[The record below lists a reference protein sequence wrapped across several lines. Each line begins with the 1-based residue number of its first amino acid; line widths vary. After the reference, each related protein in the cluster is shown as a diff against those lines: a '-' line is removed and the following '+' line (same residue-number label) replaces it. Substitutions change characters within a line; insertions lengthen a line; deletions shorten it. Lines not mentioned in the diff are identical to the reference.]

1 MDTDAP
7 ALTPRQPIDSGV
19 SLDRLRQEH
28 ERLRYD
34 ELHLLAPFG
43 YFVVGIGGAIL
54 QANLAGARMLG
65 ESRATI
71 ARHQLRRFVCPNCV
85 AQFDAFFRTALNS
98 GHRERCQLTLC
109 LREPERTE
117 QVLMTASVD
126 GSGQACRVMV
136 EPVEGRMALVERSEE
151 RFRRIVHCAGEGIWE
166 LDARGLTSFVNP
178 RMAELLGYTIE
189 EMLGCPFSG
198 FLDEEG
204 RALAERNLARRRR
217 GSAERQELRFV
228 RKDGATMWASVA
240 SNPIYGADGEYL
252 GTLALVNDI
261 TRQRASVERIWQQAN
276 FDELTGLPNRHMFL
290 DRLRLAMRKAD
301 REGAF
306 LALLFVDLD
315 HFKDV
320 NDHFGHAMGDLLLA
334 QAAQRISACVRT
346 SDTIARLG
354 GDEFTVVL
362 AGLERAS
369 TVDRIAQSMLAALAR
384 AFTLGED
391 EAKVAASIGVALYP
405 ADGNDVSCLLDHAD
419 QAMYAAK
426 HAGGNRHSY
435 FKPEMEADAR
445 ARARIGADLKI
456 ALETGQFELLYQPI
470 VTLRTGAVHKAEALL
485 RWRHPVRGLLAP
497 GEFLPFA
504 ESNGLIVDIGD
515 WVFREAGRTV
525 LRWQREIDPAFQ
537 VSVNKSPLQFRR
549 DAALYQNLLNILRDL
564 NLPAQSIVIEIGE
577 GVLMDGAGKVL
588 ERLRQYRA
596 MGLQV
601 ALDHFGTGYSSLSHL
616 KRYDIDY
623 VKIDPS
629 FASTIESDDGDLA
642 LCEAIIAMAHKLGL
656 KVVAEC
662 VNTRIQRALLADAGC
677 DYAQGFMLGE
687 PMTAAEFE
695 SRFSRS
701 AAGRPPLSSAR
712 HPGEGRDP

>member
-1 MDTDAP
+1 MAMDVP
-7 ALTPRQPIDSGV
+7 ALTPQQQLDSGA
-19 SLDRLRQEH
+19 SLERLRQEH
-28 ERLRYD
+28 ERARYN

-43 YFVVGIGGAIL
+43 YFVAGLGGVIL
-54 QANLAGARMLG
+54 QANLVGARMLG
-65 ESRATI
+65 ETRATI
-71 ARHQLRRFVCPNCV
+71 TRHRLRSFVCPSCV
-85 AQFDAFFRTALNS
+85 AQFDAFFRTALNTS
-98 GHRERCQLTLC
+98 DTERCQLTLC
-109 LREPERTE
+109 LHEPQRME
-117 QVLMTASVD
+117 QVLMTANAD
-126 GSGQACRVMV
+126 GSGQGCRILV
-136 EPVEGRMALVERSEE
+136 EPVEGRMALLERSEE

-166 LDARGLTSFVNP
+166 LDAHGVTSFVNP
-178 RMAELLGYTIE
+178 QMAALLGYAIE
-189 EMLGCPFSG
+189 EMLGRPFTD
-198 FLDEEG
+198 FMDEEG
-204 RALAERNLARRRR
+204 RALIERNVVRRRR

-228 RKDGATMWASVA
+228 RNDGTAMWASVA
-240 SNPIYGADGEYL
+240 SNPIYGADGEHL
-252 GTLALVNDI
+252 GVLALVNDI

-276 FDELTGLPNRHMFL
+276 FDELTGLPNRYMFL

-306 LALLFVDLD
+306 LALLFIDLD

-320 NDHFGHAMGDLLLA
+320 NDGFGHAMGDLLLA
-334 QAAQRISACVRT
+334 QAAQRIGACVRT

-362 AGLERAS
+362 AGLDRAA
-369 TVDRIAQSMLAALAR
+369 TVDRIAQSILAALAR
-384 AFTLGED
+384 SFTLGED

-405 ADGNDVSCLLDHAD
+405 ADGSDVSSLLDHAD
-419 QAMYAAK
+419 HAMYAAK

-445 ARARIGADLKI
+445 ARERIGADLKLG
-456 ALETGQFELLYQPI
+456 LETGQFELLYQPI
-470 VTLRTGAVHKAEALL
+470 VTLKTGTVHKAEALL
-485 RWRHPVRGLLAP
+485 RWRHPLRGLLAP

-504 ESNGLIVDIGD
+504 ESTGLIVDIGD
-515 WVFREAGRTV
+515 WVLREAGRTV
-525 LRWQREIDPAFQ
+525 VRWQREIDPAFQ

-549 DAALYQNLLNILRDL
+549 DAAVYQNLLDFLREL
-564 NLPAQSIVIEIGE
+564 NLPAQSLVIEIGE
-577 GVLMDGAGKVL
+577 AVLMEGAGQVL

-642 LCEAIIAMAHKLGL
+642 MCEAIIAMAHKLGL
-656 KVVAEC
+656 KVVAEG
-662 VNTRIQRALLADAGC
+662 VNTRIQSALLTDAGC

-687 PMTAAEFE
+687 PMTAEQFE
-695 SRFSRS
+695 STYGRS
-701 AAGRPPLSSAR
+701 AKNAGAE
-712 HPGEGRDP
+712 PGR